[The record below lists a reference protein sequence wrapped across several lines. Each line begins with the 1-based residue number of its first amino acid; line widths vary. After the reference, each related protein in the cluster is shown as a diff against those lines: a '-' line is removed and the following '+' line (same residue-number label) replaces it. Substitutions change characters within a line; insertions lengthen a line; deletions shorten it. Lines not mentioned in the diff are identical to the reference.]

1 MSSPQN
7 KESDAEMMNRQAF
20 FNQAAITWDEHFD
33 TPKLTDFVA
42 QAVPKFGLNHGQNVL
57 DLGTGTGVLIP
68 FLLKAVGPSGH
79 VTAVDFA
86 EKMVERCKAKNANN
100 PNVTVMVQ
108 QVENLQFSPESF
120 DAVTC
125 FGLFPHLENK
135 QKALGQINRVLKPG
149 GKLVIAHALSSQE
162 IKSHHRNAAPAVAHD
177 MLPEEAEMRELLK
190 QAGFVNVKITD
201 KTGCYLCL
209 SNKSSK
215 LMLP

>member
-1 MSSPQN
+1 MPHSQS
-7 KESDAEMMNRQAF
+7 KETDVGMDRQDF
-20 FNQAAITWDEHFD
+20 FNQAAVTWDEHFD
-33 TPKLTDFVA
+33 SSNLTDFLA
-42 QAVPKFGLNHGQNVL
+42 QTVPKFGLKQGQSVL

-68 FLLKAVGPSGH
+68 FLLKEVGSSGH

-86 EKMVERCKAKNANN
+86 EKMVERCKAKNAKH

-108 QVENLQFSPESF
+108 QVENLQFPTESF

-135 QKALGQINRVLKPG
+135 QKALGQINRVLRVD

-162 IKSHHRNAAPAVAHD
+162 IKSHHHNAASAVAHD
-177 MLPEEAEMRELLK
+177 VLPQETEMKALLR
-190 QAGFVNVKITD
+190 QAGFVNIKITD
-201 KTGCYLCL
+201 KPGCYLCL

-215 LMLP
+215 PMLL